1 MNQSPTSNNLATTYN
16 AYTAGHRDQNS
27 KKKKKKDLKQNKK
40 DNKANMITNMII
52 DQETITGWDKTLL
65 DWKKTK
71 DEKPLFGIP

>member
-1 MNQSPTSNNLATTYN
+1 MNQSPTSNNLAATYN
-16 AYTAGHRDQNS
+16 AHIAGHKDLNS
-27 KKKKKKDLKQNKK
+27 KKKKKKVLKQNKK

-52 DQETITGWDKTLL
+52 DQETITEWDKTLL